1 VVVRDGGLAI
11 LADGQASKFVHE
23 VEHRTF
29 SGPQATRRGTP
40 VLYITERC
48 VFQLGPD
55 GLELIEVAPGIDIE
69 KDIIGRM
76 SFRPHI
82 PRPPKLMDPRIFV
95 EGFMH
100 LRDDI
105 LTEAPRT
112 PS

>member
-1 VVVRDGGLAI
+1 
-11 LADGQASKFVHE
+11 
-23 VEHRTF
+23 
-29 SGPQATRRGTP
+29 
-40 VLYITERC
+40 
-48 VFQLGPD
+48 
-55 GLELIEVAPGIDIE
+55 VAPGIDIE

-82 PRPPKLMDPRIFV
+82 PRPPRLMDPRIFA
-95 EGFMH
+95 EGSMH